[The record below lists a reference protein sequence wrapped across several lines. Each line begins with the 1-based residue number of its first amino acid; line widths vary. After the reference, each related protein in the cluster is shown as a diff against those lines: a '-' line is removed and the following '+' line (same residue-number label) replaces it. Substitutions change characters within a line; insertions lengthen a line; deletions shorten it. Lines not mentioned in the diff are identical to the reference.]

1 MTYKARNKKTGQ
13 VYSLSEE
20 QYKGY
25 QADPFIREKYAFEPI
40 PGVTPKVATPPEA
53 KAAAKQA

>member
-1 MTYKARNKKTGQ
+1 MTYKARSKKTGQ
-13 VYSLSEE
+13 VYTLTEE

-25 QADPFIREKYAFEPI
+25 QADPFIRDKYTYEPI
-40 PGVTPKVATPPEA
+40 GEPVKVATPPEA